1 MRVKATV
8 ISTDGNIATVESER
22 LSACEGCHKHAEGC
36 SVCSLM
42 GSNKKITSRAKNP
55 LGASV
60 GDTVEI
66 ETETKTV
73 LFYAMLVFL
82 LPLVIML
89 VIYALTGY
97 FDLSE
102 PFKYGAALVGF
113 VLTFLGIWLYS
124 KFMVSKKYDVR
135 IVNITSKTDD

>member
-8 ISTDGNIATVESER
+8 ISTDGNSAIVESER
-22 LSACEGCHKHAEGC
+22 LAACDGCHKHTEGC

-42 GSNKKITSRAKNP
+42 GSNKKITSRAKNT

-60 GDTVEI
+60 GDIVEI
-66 ETETKTV
+66 ETETKIV
-73 LFYAMLVFL
+73 LFYAMLVFI

-89 VIYALTGY
+89 SLYALAGF

-102 PFKYGAALVGF
+102 PIRYGAALGGF
-113 VLTFLGIWLYS
+113 VLAFLCIWLYS
-124 KFMVSKKYDVR
+124 KFRVSKKHDVI
-135 IVNITSKTDD
+135 IVKIISKTDD